1 MNTSPASVTSAAN
14 GAPGTPARTSILV
27 ITAPRTLNYLDSDLP
42 APGPGEALV
51 QTVYSGIS
59 HGTEMNVYRGVAPQ
73 WSRVYD
79 RELRL
84 FRPATEAERARPTR
98 GFWTPAD
105 PVWNFPLAY
114 GYANVGRVAALGSGV
129 TGVAEGD
136 LVYSYMPHMTAY
148 VAPAASLIRLPK
160 LNNPAQGVLLSNIT
174 TAFNGVLDTRIG
186 QDDTVVIFGQGL
198 IGLLVTQFV
207 RRSAASQVI
216 TVDRIAGRRAMSES
230 LGADLA
236 LDPAEVDVAM
246 EVRKRTGGRG
256 ADVVIEVS
264 GAYSALQEAIRTAAP
279 NTTVTA
285 MSWYGGTGEAL
296 RFADEFHHNRIT
308 IKSSQVGAV
317 DPTHVTWSMGRRGQS
332 VLKAFDY
339 LELEPLLTTFVP
351 FAEAARGYELVDC
364 HSDQIIQVVLQY

>member
-1 MNTSPASVTSAAN
+1 MNTFSPSANLAY
-14 GAPGTPARTSILV
+14 AAILA
-27 ITAPRTLNYLDSDLP
+27 ITAPRSMTFLERELP
-42 APGPGEALV
+42 PPGPGEALV
-51 QTVYSGIS
+51 QTLYSGIS

-79 RELRL
+79 RTLRL
-84 FRPATEAERARPTR
+84 FRPATDAERAEPAR
-98 GFWTPAD
+98 GYWTPSD

-136 LVYSYMPHMTAY
+136 LVYAYMPHQTAY
-148 VAPAASLIRLPK
+148 VAPAASLIRLPELK
-160 LNNPAQGVLLSNIT
+160 NPAQGVLLSNIT

-207 RRSAASQVI
+207 RRSSAAQVI
-216 TVDRIAGRRAMSES
+216 TVERIADRRAISS
-230 LGADLA
+230 RVGADLV
-236 LDPAEVDVAM
+236 LDPAEVDVAL

-264 GAYSALQEAIRTAAP
+264 GAYAALQEAIRTAAP

-285 MSWYGGTGEAL
+285 MSWYGGSGEAL

-317 DPTHVTWSMGRRGQS
+317 DPAHVTWSMGRRSQS
-332 VLKAFDY
+332 VLAAFDY
-339 LELEPLLTTFVP
+339 LELESLLTTYVP
-351 FAEAARGYELVDC
+351 FPEAASGYQLVDC